1 MVRRPDVTSTI
12 YLSVEISPPL
22 VKQATE
28 FFNAEPLP
36 RENFNYTDPDAFL
49 NSLEHTVISSVMGIF
64 LMLEQPF
71 PAQFHIHSECQG
83 LSAF

>member
-1 MVRRPDVTSTI
+1 MVRRPDVTSTTC
-12 YLSVEISPPL
+12 LSVEICPQL

-28 FFNAEPLP
+28 FFSAEPLP
-36 RENFNYTDPDAFL
+36 RKYFNYTDHAAFL
-49 NSLEHTVISSVMGIF
+49 NSLELIVISSVMGIF
-64 LMLEQPF
+64 LILDQPL